1 VLGEDMCN
9 LHVGGNCGKCIFQSD
24 QNNLS
29 SHTFPYNVTLIQLSH
44 EERDSMFHPLEVG
57 STCDY
62 GRNVMLCDF
71 QSQVIKEL
79 TFGSLEIL
87 AFEASL

>member
-1 VLGEDMCN
+1 
-9 LHVGGNCGKCIFQSD
+9 
-24 QNNLS
+24 
-29 SHTFPYNVTLIQLSH
+29 
-44 EERDSMFHPLEVG
+44 
-57 STCDY
+57 
-62 GRNVMLCDF
+62 MLCDF

>member
-1 VLGEDMCN
+1 
-9 LHVGGNCGKCIFQSD
+9 
-24 QNNLS
+24 
-29 SHTFPYNVTLIQLSH
+29 
-44 EERDSMFHPLEVG
+44 MFHPLEVG